1 MSLTLNKMKK
11 DSIQQAEK
19 LNIRNCRSPYGIR
32 ENTRKKRDKKKR
44 KREERVNEM
53 LRKIEKK

>member
-1 MSLTLNKMKK
+1 MKK